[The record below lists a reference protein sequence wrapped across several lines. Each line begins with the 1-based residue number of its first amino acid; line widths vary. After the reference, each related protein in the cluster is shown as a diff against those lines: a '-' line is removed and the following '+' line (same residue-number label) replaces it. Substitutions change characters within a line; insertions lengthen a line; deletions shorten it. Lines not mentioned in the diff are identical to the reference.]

1 MPGTVERRREA
12 SIASDDVFSSAE
24 RSLQPPIVDMQV
36 VPVYVQV
43 GCAYS
48 PYRPWPW
55 PRFSPPDARARSA
68 HPCAG
73 PLSAGDARLRAAVGG
88 GQLQGRVE
96 LRVGELAAGGDAEL
110 PEHLAQGVVD
120 GG

>member
-1 MPGTVERRREA
+1 MSPMHLTKHR
-12 SIASDDVFSSAE
+12 SI
-24 RSLQPPIVDMQV
+24 DMQV

-55 PRFSPPDARARSA
+55 PRFSPSDARARSA
-68 HPCAG
+68 HRCAG

-88 GQLQGRVE
+88 GQLPGRVE

-110 PEHLAQGVVD
+110 PEHLAQVVVD
-120 GG
+120 GGGAEVQLCGDLCVGR